1 MAQSGLDKNF
11 FIKENYMKTMLQTKL
26 GLIDKDIELICQTFN
41 AEDGKFDL
49 KKLFLYDNN
58 DIKMYDVILFNEI
71 IPKIKNKIKKSQIN
85 SYKEYKLKIFN
96 NIDYLDINELFS
108 KFNKLYNISLYN
120 CLLLMKDEQ
129 FFSVEE
135 FFNENNL
142 KNEFKEK
149 EYEPGLKLALIK
161 LNEFFKKNT
170 DKIKVFK
177 EFDLDR
183 NGKLSPDEFIT
194 ALNSLENLELN
205 DNQKYKIL
213 NLIDIN
219 NDGIIDINE
228 FIKFINNLKNNIKDE
243 GDFNINS
250 ILFKK
255 KLDINKIIISDGS
268 QSNNVTDRSIILN
281 CINYNK
287 NMLNKNNNNTFLNY
301 IIILQEDLLNKNDN
315 ENIKNEFI
323 KEDPINKGIISVK
336 KFRNILQKKLLNIKK
351 ENFIHFINLAN
362 KGIKDESNKENDV
375 RKINYQNFLKNLANF
390 KFGQNGKIKNL
401 KQSDNNDEIVLPRI
415 N

>member
-1 MAQSGLDKNF
+1 MDQSGLDKNF
-11 FIKENYMKTMLQTKL
+11 FIKENYIKSMLQIKL
-26 GLIDKDIELICQTFN
+26 GLIDKEIDFICQMFK
-41 AEDGKFDL
+41 AEEEKFDL
-49 KKLFLYDNN
+49 KKLFLYDNE
-58 DIKMYDVILFNEI
+58 DIKMYDIILFDEI
-71 IPKIKNKIKKSQIN
+71 IPKIKNKINKSQIN

-96 NIDYLDINELFS
+96 NIDYLDITELFS
-108 KFNKLYNISLYN
+108 KFNKLYHISLYN
-120 CLLLMKDEQ
+120 CLLLMKNDQ
-129 FFSVEE
+129 FFSIEK
-135 FFNENNL
+135 FFSENNL

-149 EYEPGLKLALIK
+149 DYEPGLKLALIK
-161 LNEFFKKNT
+161 LNDFFKKNN
-170 DKIKVFK
+170 DKIKIFK

-183 NGKLSPDEFIT
+183 NGKLSSDEFIT

-362 KGIKDESNKENDV
+362 KGIKDESNKENDA
-375 RKINYQNFLKNLANF
+375 RKINYRNFLKNLANF
-390 KFGQNGKIKNL
+390 KFGQKEKIKNL